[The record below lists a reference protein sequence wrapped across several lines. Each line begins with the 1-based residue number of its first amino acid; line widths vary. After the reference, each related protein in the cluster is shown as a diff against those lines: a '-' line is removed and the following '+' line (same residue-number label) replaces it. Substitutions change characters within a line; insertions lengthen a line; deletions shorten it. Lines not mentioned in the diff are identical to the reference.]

1 MQIQK
6 DHFSQS
12 YSIIGMDLFAIEC
25 PDLKSFKALLLTG
38 DYKNTGKDCK
48 TESIDQSLQAIGI
61 KKSTFHDLTLYERLM
76 LLLLKRSFM
85 DTELDI
91 HLTDKLSLS
100 AVVHFLAGNFGES
113 STISQDSSDFS
124 LASIAKFTNPA
135 ITLEN
140 SIIVRGSFE
149 NALERSLLQFQK
161 PSCDYVALLSFFT
174 YSNPN
179 KEKPGR
185 DSIQPAGEF
194 ESDLSIGLGCV
205 VLSNQNHIENSYSD
219 LVWQTSQVNRQSS
232 EEQSGP
238 AVAGLNNS
246 FQPIFNTLN
255 HLPTTSTQFQSTN
268 SQVAVLTEVENQVE
282 SLNEELQNGGYQH
295 FRLAPI
301 IRLIQSAL
309 SLNSQ
314 TYFPNPNSTRED
326 EELADEK
333 TRGFIRPW
341 FPLPYAEKRESVICL
356 QKRKDYGPSIR
367 LEKGY
372 LSVHH
377 TDKPFSNFGLYL
389 LLINFNDPQQVIQS
403 IDEIQNR
410 ITDCPNLADF
420 NNKYLAEFGN
430 KNPGTYSLVV
440 LGSSK
445 QEFIDELD
453 HARIGVLKSLE
464 GGRDWQTPAGSYFTP
479 NPFGPEEKIAFVY
492 PGAFGTYVGMGREI
506 FYLFPQLHDAL
517 LSLTSDPGNVIN
529 EASIFPQNLTSNVQR
544 YLQNELNNNP
554 TQMISSGICFSYLF
568 TVILRDIFKVKPDA
582 AFGYSL
588 GENSMMFAMG
598 IWTQA
603 DVMRTSME
611 ASPVFHERVSGPQ
624 NAIRDF
630 WNLPKN
636 NGKTGNSPTWANYVL
651 MASYEKVREA
661 ILNEDRVYITH
672 INTPRQVVIGG
683 DKNACQRVADAI
695 KCMYLQTPYHHAI
708 HCEPVTSEFD
718 AFMRLNDWPV
728 ENKPDI
734 PIYTAANY
742 ATLQYDSKSI
752 KRSFAKM
759 LTNPIDFPR
768 LINLAYEGGT
778 HIFIELGAG
787 SNCSKWVEATLKGKP
802 HLSISI
808 NQNSVDDHVSILRLL
823 ARLVSHQVPVDL
835 KVLRGNSYGCKND

>member
-1 MQIQK
+1 
-6 DHFSQS
+6 
-12 YSIIGMDLFAIEC
+12 
-25 PDLKSFKALLLTG
+25 
-38 DYKNTGKDCK
+38 
-48 TESIDQSLQAIGI
+48 
-61 KKSTFHDLTLYERLM
+61 
-76 LLLLKRSFM
+76 
-85 DTELDI
+85 
-91 HLTDKLSLS
+91 
-100 AVVHFLAGNFGES
+100 
-113 STISQDSSDFS
+113 
-124 LASIAKFTNPA
+124 
-135 ITLEN
+135 
-140 SIIVRGSFE
+140 
-149 NALERSLLQFQK
+149 
-161 PSCDYVALLSFFT
+161 
-174 YSNPN
+174 
-179 KEKPGR
+179 
-185 DSIQPAGEF
+185 
-194 ESDLSIGLGCV
+194 LGCV
-205 VLSNQNHIENSYSD
+205 VLSNQNHIGNSYAD
-219 LVWQTSQVNRQSS
+219 LSWQESQENAESS
-232 EEQSGP
+232 
-238 AVAGLNNS
+238 
-246 FQPIFNTLN
+246 
-255 HLPTTSTQFQSTN
+255 
-268 SQVAVLTEVENQVE
+268 
-282 SLNEELQNGGYQH
+282 NEKIQHGGEYQH
-295 FRLAPI
+295 FQLAPI
-301 IRLIQSAL
+301 IKLIQSAL

-314 TYFPNPNSTRED
+314 THFPNPEQNGKD
-326 EELADEK
+326 EGLAGEK
-333 TRGFIRPW
+333 SQGFIRPW

-430 KNPGTYSLVV
+430 KTPGTYSLVV
-440 LGSSK
+440 LGSSR

-529 EASIFPQNLTSNVQR
+529 ETSIFPQNLTSNVQR

-611 ASPVFHERVSGPQ
+611 ASPVFRERVSGPQ